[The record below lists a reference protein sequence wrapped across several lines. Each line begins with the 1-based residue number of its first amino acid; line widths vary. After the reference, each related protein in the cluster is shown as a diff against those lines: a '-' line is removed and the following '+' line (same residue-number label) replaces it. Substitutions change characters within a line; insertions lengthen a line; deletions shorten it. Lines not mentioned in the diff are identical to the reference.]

1 MQQEPTSRLI
11 AFIIDASVF
20 AAIFA
25 LIPWELKPW
34 YGSIFG
40 SYKILCELIARRS
53 IGQALLGMEVVY
65 ARGRRWSIVRNLWW
79 FVPLGFQAL
88 VFVKGIIAYLRN
100 DNLMDTLA
108 KAKVLK
114 EVPSAPCPTCA

>member
-1 MQQEPTSRLI
+1 MQQEPISRLI
-11 AFIIDASVF
+11 AFIIDASIFAAVF
-20 AAIFA
+20 A
-25 LIPWELKPW
+25 LLPWDLKPW
-34 YGSIFG
+34 YGVIFG

-53 IGQALLGMEVVY
+53 IGQALLSMQVAY
-65 ARGRRWSIVRNLWW
+65 SNGRWRAIIRNLWW

-88 VFVKGIIAYLRN
+88 VLVKGLIAYFRN
-100 DNLMDTLA
+100 DNLLDTLA